1 MFTCI
6 SRQKKHNS
14 WCRKCPHTFTWTQRA
29 GIKSVHLWLGVVW
42 SVRRW
47 DKTWGSWFIC
57 TCLTGHIQIFL
68 ALHLPFQQNRSTFR
82 LWPTLTQPRS
92 SFKLKLSYAE
102 GATKKIVILSLK
114 VSGNARYQIPEK
126 VEDFQSNADVGLK
139 ANSHKANFG
148 YGVNKN
154 SYFNTYTC
162 IVYSLPKAFSHKSF
176 CYIMKIFFNKWVK
189 I

>member
-42 SVRRW
+42 SVRCW

-114 VSGNARYQIPEK
+114 VSGNARYQRKWRI
-126 VEDFQSNADVGLK
+126 SNQMLMLGWKLIRIKQTLGMGWTKTLILTLTPA
-139 ANSHKANFG
+139 
-148 YGVNKN
+148 
-154 SYFNTYTC
+154 
-162 IVYSLPKAFSHKSF
+162 
-176 CYIMKIFFNKWVK
+176 
-189 I
+189 